1 MYLRSFFCCKL
12 ANVANYLFLPQK
24 LRLWIW
30 FDKYQVYFNSLPSS
44 FCRQLYVRPVI
55 INHIPLHL
63 KPGKA
68 HILETRHRGQLSSS
82 SFWNYLMR
90 RSSFSTFVR
99 LKAFLDLKV
108 FFRRDCRG
116 EREFPFSSIP
126 GNESLWFLFP
136 NYGSRFFHSLPVP
149 EFLECYFFISI
160 PFPNFGHGD
169 KHPNTWPSGWS

>member
-1 MYLRSFFCCKL
+1 MSR
-12 ANVANYLFLPQK
+12 NTLFLPHK
-24 LRLWIW
+24 LRNL
-30 FDKYQVYFNSLPSS
+30 FDKYQVCSNSLSSS

-90 RSSFSTFVR
+90 RSSFSTLVR
-99 LKAFLDLKV
+99 LKAFLDLK

-116 EREFPFSSIP
+116 EREFPFSSISRI
-126 GNESLWFLFP
+126 ESLWFPSP

-149 EFLECYFFISI
+149 EFFECYFFISI
-160 PFPNFGHGD
+160 PFLNFGHGD
-169 KHPNTWPSGWS
+169 KHPNTWPFGSS